1 MISQNGIVALVLKK
15 RYVNGLVIALSYL
28 SVDFSGDR
36 IVAQVQ
42 TLKVPE
48 LLQHNLAHHSDT
60 VLLHKTEL
68 QALEQRDP

>member
-1 MISQNGIVALVLKK
+1 MLKK
-15 RYVNGLVIALSYL
+15 RYVNRFVIALTITYLLYL

>member
-1 MISQNGIVALVLKK
+1 MLKK
-15 RYVNGLVIALSYL
+15 RYVNGLVIALTIRYLSYL
-28 SVDFSGDR
+28 SVDFSGDK

-60 VLLHKTEL
+60 VLLHETEL

>member
-1 MISQNGIVALVLKK
+1 MLKK
-15 RYVNGLVIALSYL
+15 RYVNGFVIALTITYLLYL